1 MTRDEKKERF
11 IELRIKG
18 ETFESIAKELEVSKQ
33 TLINWSKEYDVN
45 QTITTA
51 KLMKYQNILKVQEL
65 NRDAQIEYYS
75 KLINKCKEE
84 LFKRKMSEV
93 ATDKLLNLILRAS
106 EELKKIVP
114 TYHYRCDVDIM
125 KPSILSQ
132 EFHFDPK
139 D

>member
-33 TLINWSKEYDVN
+33 TLINWSKEHEVN
-45 QTITTA
+45 ETITTA

-65 NRDAQIEYYS
+65 NGEAQIEYYS
-75 KLINKCKEE
+75 KLINKCKKE
-84 LFKRKMSEV
+84 LFRRDLSEM
-93 ATDKLLNLILRAS
+93 TPDKLLNLILRAS
-106 EELKKIVP
+106 EELKKTVP
-114 TYHYRCDVDIM
+114 AHNYRFDTDIIT
-125 KPSILSQ
+125 PSILDQ
-132 EFHFDPK
+132 EFYFDPK

>member
-1 MTRDEKKERF
+1 MTRDDKKERF

-33 TLINWSKEYDVN
+33 TLINWSKEHEVN

-51 KLMKYQNILKVQEL
+51 RLMKFQNILKVQEL
-65 NRDAQIEYYS
+65 NREAQIEYYS

-84 LFKRKMSEV
+84 LFKRDLSEV
-93 ATDKLLNLILRAS
+93 ATDKLLNLILKAS

-114 TYHYRCDVDIM
+114 AHHYKYDVDIIR
-125 KPSILSQ
+125 PSILNQ
-132 EFHFDPK
+132 EFYFDPK